1 MIIKPKIPGL
11 AKRTNYAIVIQD
23 TLRQEDFDALAAEI
37 RVVRSAIMTWRSK
50 FNKALIHAQDCS
62 RDDATDFGKR
72 YELLGL
78 SLVVNIVISRLLCC
92 ILPNDRAFLEEEVQ
106 NMAFEVKAVQ
116 VSLEHNRRA
125 EFFFAQKAKIAEA
138 AIATHAYFQDVLYSG
153 RVVERWRLEKFWEAL
168 GRKCCDGETCCDPGM

>member
-1 MIIKPKIPGL
+1 MMIKPKVAGL
-11 AKRTNYAIVIQD
+11 AKRTNHAIVTQD
-23 TLRQEDFDALAAEI
+23 TLQQEDFDALAAEI

-50 FNKALIHAQDCS
+50 FNTALIHAEECS

-92 ILPNDRAFLEEEVQ
+92 ILPNERAFLEEEVQ

-138 AIATHAYFQDVLYSG
+138 AIATHSYFQDVLYSG

-168 GRKCCDGETCCDPGM
+168 GRKCCDGETCCDPDR